1 MNGYTLMHEHIT
13 IDLSG
18 IKKDTDCQL
27 DCYNE
32 TVAEFKKLYERGV
45 RTVVDVT
52 NDGMG
57 RNVPYVLNV
66 EKETGIRIIQ
76 STGFYKEP
84 FLPERVYDQTAEEM
98 AAWMIGE
105 IRDGIDGSGPRAGM
119 IGEIG
124 TSKNQMTET
133 ERKVFDAA
141 VIAAKETGMPIYT
154 HTTLGTYAPEQA
166 QYFRDA
172 GLDLSRIV
180 LGHIDLSGDLDY
192 IRRCLDYGIT
202 IGFDT
207 VGKNNYFPDDKRV
220 EYLLAL
226 EAEGRMDQIVL
237 SEDLTRKSHLEFKG
251 GIGYS
256 YLFDTFIPKAK
267 AAGLKQE
274 SLDKMLIHNPARI
287 LGI

>member
-18 IKKDTDCQL
+18 VKRDTDCQL
-27 DCYNE
+27 DCKAE
-32 TVAEFKKLYERGV
+32 TIAEFKTLYDYGV

-57 RNVPYVLNV
+57 RDPAYVLDV
-66 EKETGIRIIQ
+66 EKETGIRIVQ

-84 FLPERVYDQTAEEM
+84 FLPQRVYTQTIRELAD
-98 AAWMIGE
+98 WMVGE
-105 IRDGIDGSGPRAGM
+105 LRQGICGGVKAGM

-124 TSKNQMTET
+124 TSKNAMTET

-141 VIAAKETGMPIYT
+141 VLAARETGMPIYT

-166 QYFRDA
+166 AYFREA

-192 IRRCLDYGIT
+192 IRRVLDYGVT
-202 IGFDT
+202 VGFDT
-207 VGKNNYFPDDKRV
+207 VGKNNYFPDEKRV
-220 EYLLAL
+220 EFLLAL

-237 SEDLTRKSHLEFKG
+237 SEDLTRKSHLKYKG
-251 GIGYS
+251 GIGYG
-256 YLFDTFIPKAK
+256 YLFETFLPMLTR
-267 AAGLKQE
+267 AGLKQE
-274 SLDKMLIHNPARI
+274 SLQKMLVHNPARI
-287 LGI
+287 LGL

>member
-105 IRDGIDGSGPRAGM
+105 I
-119 IGEIG
+119 G

-166 QYFRDA
+166 EYFRDA